1 MDIKSLQLLS
11 RNIDQQKEFYSDL
24 LGFSLKYDKN
34 GFSIQAGATKVSFEL
49 DLDGDNFYHFAFLVA
64 DNHFEDCLAYVKNK
78 GISILPDKFTLE
90 EITYWDNNSG
100 RSFYFFD
107 ADQNIVEFI
116 TRPSLNY
123 ISDQPW
129 SINEIIKINEIG
141 TPVNAPLETST
152 CLLNNF
158 PFSIPQH
165 NIDRFN
171 DTFCW
176 YGSFEGTLLI
186 VKKGREWYPTAKSAI
201 SSNLKIQIKE
211 NDKIIHLKFQNGKFT

>member
-1 MDIKSLQLLS
+1 MEITSIQLLS
-11 RNIDQQKEFYSDL
+11 SNIEQQKKFYSES
-24 LGFSLKYDKN
+24 LGFSLKETKN
-34 GFSIQAGATKVSFEL
+34 GFSIQAGATKLSFEL
-49 DLDGDNFYHFAFLVA
+49 DLNGNNFYHFAFLVA
-64 DNHFEDCLAYVKNK
+64 DNHFEDCLTYVKNK
-78 GISILPDKFTLE
+78 GISILPDKFTSE

-100 RSFYFFD
+100 RSFYFYD
-107 ADQNIVEFI
+107 ADKNIVEFI

-123 ISDQPW
+123 LSDQPW

-152 CLLNNF
+152 YLLNNF

-176 YGSFEGTLLI
+176 YGSFEGTLLV
-186 VKKGREWYPTAKSAI
+186 VKKGREWYPTAHEAI
-201 SSNLKIQIKE
+201 SSNLKLQIQEKT
-211 NDKIIHLKFQNGKFT
+211 DLIHLNFQNGKFT